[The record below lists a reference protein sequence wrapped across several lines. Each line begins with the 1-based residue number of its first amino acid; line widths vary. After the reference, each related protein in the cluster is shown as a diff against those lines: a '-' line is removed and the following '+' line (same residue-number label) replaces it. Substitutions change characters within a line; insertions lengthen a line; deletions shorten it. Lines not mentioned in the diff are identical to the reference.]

1 MRLFESFGND
11 DKQKKVSAENS
22 ITEEKTEFEIQHG
35 KGTGL
40 FENFRQENDSV
51 SNTVVEEMKGQREY
65 DKEESKAILN
75 HFEEKNDTDEAKKN
89 EYETFNRNLD
99 RWQRNKLEL
108 KSVSEEIQ
116 KDNSEISKIQA
127 NLDGQEVKINSVKKQ
142 IECKTSDLDDV
153 IKNGE
158 LKKEL
163 LMIDVDYEADE
174 NLLPTLK
181 MDLDSGCMTE
191 EQQVYFSRGIAEVCT
206 ESKITSI
213 DELNEILTILFNSE
227 VIDNICSNSKLLE
240 LAEKKQNQK
249 RIMATGGTFVL
260 ALLLLF
266 LFGGLRL
273 ILGAGVA
280 VVGIFGLMG
289 IVGYGIFRLTQDHFL
304 WNMALSIIATVFGGL
319 FGGLLIA
326 IFLLDPL
333 VNLIQE
339 GNFLVIAIISVLFA
353 VLAYIIVGARM
364 KSPTAKNK
372 ICSNQALIREARREV
387 YIGLE
392 NKQLENLPIITYL
405 YCILNYKT
413 IVDYLYE
420 VSLKKRIT
428 RENDEMAKLN
438 MQIAAMQKKRDEV
451 YRRKKYLEQLIET
464 QKQKMQDISSENDE
478 LYNRICE
485 WKSSP
490 QLSWL
495 DEWTINPE
503 VKAMIY
509 STVFCMKH
517 NGNTPLVLESDFISI
532 ELVAQWVNAIIH
544 SFQRENPVELLDIAL
559 IDFALNAN
567 QWRYLLSSTNVKAS
581 GAGKIKLVLSN
592 ADLKS
597 YCKNME
603 KEAEDQI
610 TFFEKHHDDKVM
622 KEIVENSAGLK
633 TIRELNKYNKRTSME
648 VNKYHIAII
657 LPENI
662 QREDSKILIRSLSSG
677 AYSGFIPIIL
687 KKRNVNMY
695 DEWKL
700 ITEKANWYQ
709 S

>member
-1 MRLFESFGND
+1 
-11 DKQKKVSAENS
+11 
-22 ITEEKTEFEIQHG
+22 
-35 KGTGL
+35 
-40 FENFRQENDSV
+40 
-51 SNTVVEEMKGQREY
+51 
-65 DKEESKAILN
+65 
-75 HFEEKNDTDEAKKN
+75 
-89 EYETFNRNLD
+89 
-99 RWQRNKLEL
+99 
-108 KSVSEEIQ
+108 
-116 KDNSEISKIQA
+116 
-127 NLDGQEVKINSVKKQ
+127 
-142 IECKTSDLDDV
+142 
-153 IKNGE
+153 
-158 LKKEL
+158 
-163 LMIDVDYEADE
+163 
-174 NLLPTLK
+174 
-181 MDLDSGCMTE
+181 
-191 EQQVYFSRGIAEVCT
+191 
-206 ESKITSI
+206 
-213 DELNEILTILFNSE
+213 
-227 VIDNICSNSKLLE
+227 
-240 LAEKKQNQK
+240 
-249 RIMATGGTFVL
+249 
-260 ALLLLF
+260 
-266 LFGGLRL
+266 
-273 ILGAGVA
+273 
-280 VVGIFGLMG
+280 
-289 IVGYGIFRLTQDHFL
+289 
-304 WNMALSIIATVFGGL
+304 
-319 FGGLLIA
+319 
-326 IFLLDPL
+326 
-333 VNLIQE
+333 
-339 GNFLVIAIISVLFA
+339 
-353 VLAYIIVGARM
+353 M